1 MSRRNRNKNKN
12 RTAKKNK
19 QPSQVICSLSKK
31 RAVHLR
37 FLRCISL
44 AIWLWASR
52 LLRVSKWLYLTGF
65 LIILSPIL
73 SLALFGPS
81 FSGQTSVVPHESTSS
96 TRSFDIPFTI
106 TNSSVFKIVNVR
118 TYCRVLEATIGHLM
132 LKDMI
137 MGSNQHS
144 LPNYL
149 MPQQQMR
156 EKCSFLIR
164 PSYSSEITSAYI
176 EFQVGFEPS
185 LIPWK
190 YEMLNRFIFRMEH
203 LPTGE
208 QRWIPEPSYP
218 DR

>member
-1 MSRRNRNKNKN
+1 MSRKNKNKKHKN
-12 RTAKKNK
+12 VKEKKRRSK
-19 QPSQVICSLSKK
+19 VITPKSVIIPKSKK
-31 RAVHLR
+31 GSLTSSIFRGICFVWC
-37 FLRCISL
+37 FLRRRI
-44 AIWLWASR
+44 
-52 LLRVSKWLYLTGF
+52 KFGF
-65 LIILSPIL
+65 VLSVIITV
-73 SLALFGPS
+73 FGCVVDFPS
-81 FSGQTSVVPHESTSS
+81 FLGQTSVVPHESTLS
-96 TRSFDIPFTI
+96 TKLFDVPFTI
-106 TNSSVFKIVNVR
+106 TNSSTFKIVNVR
-118 TYCRVLEATIGHLM
+118 TDCRVLEATIGHFT
-132 LKDMI
+132 LKDTI
-137 MGSNQHS
+137 MRSNQHV